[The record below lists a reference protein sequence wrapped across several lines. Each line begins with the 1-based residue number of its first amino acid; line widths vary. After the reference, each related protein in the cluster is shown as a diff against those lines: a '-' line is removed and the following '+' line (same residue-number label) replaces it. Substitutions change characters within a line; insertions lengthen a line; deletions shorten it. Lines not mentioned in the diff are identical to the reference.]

1 MSVLYILATPIGNL
15 SDISLRALEVLK
27 SVDWI
32 VAEDT
37 RHTQRLLSHYGIE
50 RPLFSLHQ
58 YNERQR
64 SEKIIDLLLEGKN
77 IALVSDAGTPLI
89 SDPGYPLVVAAQQ
102 RGITVVPIPG
112 ACAAIT
118 ALCVSGLPAAE
129 FLFVG
134 FLPPKGEKRVK
145 RLQQLANEARTLV
158 LYESVHRIVDL
169 LERMLPIFG
178 EERIVCLAREL
189 TKQYETIYRAP
200 LCELL
205 AFVQAHPEQQ
215 KGEFVLVVAGAE
227 SAVKEIDAE
236 CERVLRILLDELSL
250 KQAVQ
255 LTQRL
260 TGVSHRK
267 LYEFA
272 LMVVDR
278 GERLSN

>member
-27 SVDWI
+27 SADWI

-64 SEKIIDLLLEGKN
+64 SEKIINLLLEGKN
-77 IALVSDAGTPLI
+77 IALASDAGTPLI

-118 ALCVSGLPAAE
+118 ALCASGLPAAE

-145 RLQQLANEARTLV
+145 RLQQLANETRTLV

-178 EERIVCLAREL
+178 EARIVCLAREL
-189 TKQYETIYRAP
+189 TKQYETIYRAS
-200 LCELL
+200 LRELL
-205 AFVQAHPEQQ
+205 TFVHAHPEQQ

-236 CERVLRILLDELSL
+236 CERVLRVLLGELSL

-260 TGVSHRK
+260 TGVAHRK

-272 LMVVDR
+272 LMRVDR
-278 GERLSN
+278 QA